1 MTVEDE
7 ILTQLPDLASRRV
20 GGSVLVANDEF
31 FAERENLIRPEEPVF
46 RPLTFTNKGQEYD
59 GWETRRR
66 RREPGDHDWAIVRL
80 GIPGVPKVIVVDT
93 AFFKGNF
100 PPFATVE
107 GCGVDGYP
115 DVDDLVDAE
124 WETIV
129 DHAALNGDAKNVF
142 TVDSRTR
149 YTHIRLKIFPDG
161 GVARLRVHGEAVADP
176 RWLTDVPLDLAALVN
191 GGSVAECSNWF
202 FSLPNNMLQP
212 GESRFMADGWE
223 TARRRDDGHDWAVI
237 GLAAPAIPRVV
248 EIDTTHYKGNA
259 PDRVSMSG
267 FVGGEWVPMLVDQRL
282 QPDTS
287 HRFRVEL
294 DRPVSQVR
302 LDIFPDGGIGRVRVY
317 GRLDDEAA
325 RGLAARWFG
334 ALPAAQAVRVLVD
347 DRGFGEAEA
356 KQVVAGRGA
365 GVSAEVIA
373 LLVG

>member
-1 MTVEDE
+1 MSEDE
-7 ILTQLPDLASRRV
+7 ILAQLPDLASRRV
-20 GGSVLVANDEF
+20 GGSVLAANDEF
-31 FAERENLIRPEEPVF
+31 FAERENLIKPEEPVF

-66 RREPGDHDWAIVRL
+66 RRESGDHDWAIVRL
-80 GIPGVPKVIVVDT
+80 GVPGVPKVVVVDT

-115 DVDDLVDAE
+115 DVADLVGAE

-129 DHAALNGDAKNVF
+129 DHAELSGDCRNVF
-142 TVDSRTR
+142 AVEGAVR
-149 YTHIRLKIFPDG
+149 YTHVRLKIFPDG
-161 GVARLRVHGEAVADP
+161 GVARLRVHGEAVPDP
-176 RWLTDVPLDLAALVN
+176 RWLVDVPFDLAALVN
-191 GGSVAECSNWF
+191 GGSVVECSNWF

-259 PDRVSMSG
+259 PDRVSLSG
-267 FVGGEWVPMLVDQRL
+267 RLDGEWVPILAEQRL

-287 HRFRVEL
+287 HRFRV
-294 DRPVSQVR
+294 DVDQAISQVR

-317 GRLDDEAA
+317 GRLDEETA
-325 RGLAARWFG
+325 RAMAARWFG
-334 ALPAAQAVRVLVD
+334 ALPVAQAVGVLVD
-347 DRGFGEAEA
+347 ECGFDEVTA
-356 KQVVAGRGA
+356 KQVVENRGRELPGDVLA
-365 GVSAEVIA
+365 R
-373 LLVG
+373 LLG

>member
-1 MTVEDE
+1 MTEDE

-20 GGSVLVANDEF
+20 GGSVLAANDEF
-31 FAERENLIRPEEPVF
+31 FAERENLIKPEEPVF

-66 RREPGDHDWAIVRL
+66 RRESGDHDWVIVRL
-80 GIPGVPKVIVVDT
+80 GIPGVPKVVVVDT

-115 DVDDLVDAE
+115 DVDDLVGAE

-129 DHAALNGDAKNVF
+129 DHAPLKGDSKNVF
-142 TVDSRTR
+142 AVEGDTR
-149 YTHIRLKIFPDG
+149 YTHVRLKIFPDG
-161 GVARLRVHGEAVADP
+161 GVARLRVHGEAVPDP
-176 RWLTDVPLDLAALVN
+176 RWLTEVPFDLAALAN
-191 GGSVAECSNWF
+191 GGSVLECSNWF

-237 GLAAPAIPRVV
+237 GLAAPAIARVV

-259 PDRVSMSG
+259 PDRVSLSG
-267 FVGGEWVPMLVDQRL
+267 LADGEWVPILAQQRL

-287 HRFRVEL
+287 HRFRVDV
-294 DRPVSQVR
+294 DRPISQVR
-302 LDIFPDGGIGRVRVY
+302 LEIFPDGGIGRVRVY
-317 GRLDDEAA
+317 GRLDDETAL
-325 RGLAARWFG
+325 GLAARWFG
-334 ALPAAQAVRVLVD
+334 SLPVAQAVGVLMERCGLDEVAARQLVAN
-347 DRGFGEAEA
+347 RGGE
-356 KQVVAGRGA
+356 VPGD
-365 GVSAEVIA
+365 VIA
-373 LLVG
+373 RLVG

>member
-1 MTVEDE
+1 MTEDE

-20 GGSVLVANDEF
+20 GGSVVAANDEF
-31 FAERENLIRPEEPVF
+31 FAERENLIKPEAPVF

-66 RREPGDHDWAIVRL
+66 RRESGDHDWVIVRL
-80 GIPGVPKVIVVDT
+80 GIPGVPRVIVVDT

-100 PPFATVE
+100 PPYATVE
-107 GCGVDGYP
+107 GCGIDGYP
-115 DVDDLVDAE
+115 DADDLVGAE

-129 DHAALNGDAKNVF
+129 DHAELFGDSLNVF
-142 TVDSRTR
+142 RVDGGTR

-161 GVARLRVHGEAVADP
+161 GVARLRVHGEAVPDP
-176 RWLTDVPLDLAALVN
+176 RWLADVPFDLAALAN
-191 GGSVAECSNWF
+191 GGSVVECSNWF

-237 GLAAPAIPRVV
+237 ALGANAIPRVV

-259 PDRVSMSG
+259 PDRVSLSG
-267 FVGGEWVPMLVDQRL
+267 LMDGEWVSILAEQRL

-287 HRFRVEL
+287 HRFRVEVG
-294 DRPVSQVR
+294 RPVERVR

-317 GRLDDEAA
+317 GRLDEEAA
-325 RGLAARWFG
+325 RALAARWFG
-334 ALPAAQAVRVLVD
+334 ALPAGQAVGVLVGEC
-347 DRGFGEAEA
+347 GFDEVAA
-356 KQVVAGRGA
+356 KQVVANRGGELPGELVA
-365 GVSAEVIA
+365 R
-373 LLVG
+373 LLS